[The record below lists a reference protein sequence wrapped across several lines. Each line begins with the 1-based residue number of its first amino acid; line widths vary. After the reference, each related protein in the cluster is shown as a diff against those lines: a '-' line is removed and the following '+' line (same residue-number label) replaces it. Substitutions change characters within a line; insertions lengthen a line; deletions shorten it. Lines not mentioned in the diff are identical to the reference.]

1 MDNAGS
7 GSFAATEEYS
17 KLLMSAWRKVFNNAG
32 KGSGFPFQGLV
43 IFISDFLRPKVT
55 KVA

>member
-32 KGSGFPFQGLV
+32 KGSVSVSGPSHFYH
-43 IFISDFLRPKVT
+43 
-55 KVA
+55 